1 MGRYVFSLII
11 VFLLNGCSDTVD
23 HDPNQA
29 ARKAE
34 EFAALAYVQQDFA
47 GAYALLTESTR
58 RHVSPAQFQQTLIKN
73 QAGAKPAKVVA
84 QEYEPMSGEKAIYIY
99 LAGDHGGVP
108 TSYRITL
115 EGSAASG
122 YKVLRFDN
130 AGFNLSVGKRKK
142 LPA

>member
-1 MGRYVFSLII
+1 MGRYVSSLII
-11 VFLLNGCSDTVD
+11 LLLLSGCSDTID
-23 HDPNQA
+23 HDPNLA

-58 RHVSPAQFQQTLIKN
+58 RHVSPAQFQQTLAKN

-99 LAGDHGGVP
+99 LVGDNGG

-115 EGSAASG
+115 EGSGASG
-122 YKVLRFDN
+122 YRVLRFDN